1 LCLFIKS
8 SIATRINANAVS
20 PPTIPPTSLGLT
32 LRPEFEAEPVDVG
45 ELVAAMPPA
54 LPVPPPL
61 PPLSLPPPLVES
73 ITVEN
78 DVDERVADVVVE
90 LEKDVVVAVR

>member
-1 LCLFIKS
+1 
-8 SIATRINANAVS
+8 
-20 PPTIPPTSLGLT
+20 
-32 LRPEFEAEPVDVG
+32 
-45 ELVAAMPPA
+45 VAAMPPA

-78 DVDERVADVVVE
+78 DVDECVADVVVE